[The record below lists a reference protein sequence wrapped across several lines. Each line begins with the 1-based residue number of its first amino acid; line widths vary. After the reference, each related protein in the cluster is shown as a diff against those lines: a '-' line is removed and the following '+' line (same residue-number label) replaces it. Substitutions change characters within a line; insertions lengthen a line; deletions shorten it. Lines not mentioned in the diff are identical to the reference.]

1 MAGFSVITELTSQ
14 SVNKELSFYL
24 ELQKNYKNKKTYKK
38 TNRTPKKEHQKKRT
52 YISVKSTHGT
62 RVVHKINLFM

>member
-14 SVNKELSFYL
+14 SVNKELNFYL
-24 ELQKNYKNKKTYKK
+24 ELQKNYKNKSTYKN
-38 TNRTPKKEHQKKRT
+38 TNRTPNKKRK
-52 YISVKSTHGT
+52 YISVKSTHGN